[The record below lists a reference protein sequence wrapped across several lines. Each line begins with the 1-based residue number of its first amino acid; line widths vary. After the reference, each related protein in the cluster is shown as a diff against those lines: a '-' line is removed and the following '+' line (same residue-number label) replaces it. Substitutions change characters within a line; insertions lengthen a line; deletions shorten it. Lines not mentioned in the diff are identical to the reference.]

1 MSDTTQTPGDTAV
14 PAYPPVPRTVN
25 LVVAA
30 VGAQVFFLLLRSLGV
45 LGFSDQLQ
53 RLLIKSNKD
62 LKPSNKNRKP
72 LNEYVFGS
80 HDVLHDLHSLRV
92 SYVWQGVILA
102 IALLLLAFSLRRA
115 STASVTR
122 WALLIVMVITASPLQ
137 VIPPKGW
144 PVLIQVGF
152 VGSGLM
158 SIAAIVLLFLPE
170 SRAYFHGINDV
181 RRGEYAA
188 RSGAT
193 PGAPRP
199 SLRSMFS
206 PRPPQQRQG
215 VSLDKSPARAERR
228 VQQPGAKSKS
238 RTEVDSVARG
248 AQLARERA
256 KAASKS
262 RRTDTS

>member
-1 MSDTTQTPGDTAV
+1 MSDTTETPDDAGV
-14 PAYPPVPRTVN
+14 PAYPTVPRTVN
-25 LVVAA
+25 LAIAA
-30 VGAQVFFLLLRSLGV
+30 VAAQVFFLLVRSLAV
-45 LGFSDQLQ
+45 LGFSDELQ

-62 LKPSNKNRKP
+62 LKNDNKNKKAVS
-72 LNEYVFGS
+72 EYVFGS

-92 SYVWQGVILA
+92 SYVWQGAILA
-102 IALLLLAFSLRRA
+102 VALLLLAWSLRRA

-137 VIPPKGW
+137 VIPPHGW

-152 VGSGLM
+152 VGSGVA

-181 RRGEYAA
+181 RRAEYQVKT
-188 RSGAT
+188 GAT
-193 PGAPRP
+193 AGAPRP
-199 SLRSMFS
+199 TLRSMFA
-206 PRPPQQRQG
+206 PRPAPGG
-215 VSLDKSPARAERR
+215 VSLDKPEAKAARER
-228 VQQPGAKSKS
+228 VQQPGARAKS
-238 RTEVDSVARG
+238 RSEAESVARG

-262 RRTDTS
+262 RRTENS

>member
-1 MSDTTQTPGDTAV
+1 VSDSTQTPDDAAV
-14 PAYPPVPRTVN
+14 PAYPTVPRTVN
-25 LVVAA
+25 LVIAA

-53 RLLIKSNKD
+53 RLLIKSNRD

-102 IALLLLAFSLRRA
+102 VALLLLAFSLRRT

-137 VIPPKGW
+137 VIPPHGW

-152 VGSGLM
+152 VGSGVM
-158 SIAAIVLLFLPE
+158 SILAIVLLFVPE

-181 RRGEYAA
+181 RRAEYAA
-188 RSGAT
+188 KSGAT

-199 SLRSMFS
+199 SLRSMFA
-206 PRPPQQRQG
+206 PRPQQG
-215 VSLDKSPARAERR
+215 VSLDKPGAKATSTSARA
-228 VQQPGAKSKS
+228 QQPGAKSKS
-238 RTEVDSVARG
+238 RAEADAVARG
-248 AQLARERA
+248 AELARQRA